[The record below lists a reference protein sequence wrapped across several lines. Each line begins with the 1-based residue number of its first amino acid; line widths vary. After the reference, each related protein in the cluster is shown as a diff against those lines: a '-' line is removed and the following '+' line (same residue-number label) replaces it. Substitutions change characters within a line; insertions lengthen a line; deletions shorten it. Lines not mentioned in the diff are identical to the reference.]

1 MIIKNNLL
9 LFIIILFTTSNLLAS
24 ILNINGLSKLTLSDI
39 QTQTSINLNKNSYTE
54 DEINM
59 LVKDLYQSDLI
70 FDLSYSKV
78 GNTHNLNLQENK
90 LIENIFINGNK
101 RVEDELILQNISMK
115 INGFINKNN
124 IKDDIRTIKNIYRF
138 KGFNNANIEISTE
151 VFSDDRVNLIYEI
164 RENNQS
170 QIERIKFIGNTTFS
184 DRYLLSLINTKAKN
198 FYNIF
203 SSGSNLNLDNFNF
216 DINKVKYFYKQKGFL
231 DVDVNFSISESS
243 SDKFTVIFFVDEGER
258 LKLDD
263 IKIETNQSNIS
274 ELINKN
280 FDKYLNKFSKNNFY
294 YDQIIVDEFL
304 DRING
309 LLIKSNTFNTIY
321 VSKLEQN
328 PQTNRLIF
336 IEQKIKPTRINKINI
351 IGNEIT
357 KDTTIRSKLQFEP
370 GDYFNKN
377 ILNLTKKELLK
388 YKYINS
394 VSITDETYQGKSDI
408 NIDLDENKK
417 TGQILAGGTFSGDQ
431 GAGITLSAKDN
442 NIFGT
447 GNSLDT
453 NFTGNQ
459 ERVSFNISLIQY
471 PVSTTNIRNSYTV
484 FNTESDLSNS
494 FGFKTDDLGIRY
506 SINFDY
512 DENIDITSGLS
523 YKQSDRHSS
532 KKNITSINDNL
543 GKHEIFTFNISLRQD
558 STNDF
563 LYPTDGT
570 TNSIYFEYSPKDIS
584 DDTYYKFVIKSDIYR
599 KSKNSNRFIFLSNDF
614 GLAEP
619 LKGNLRTVNAFSLG
633 GLNFKGFEYRGVG
646 PKQSDIYL
654 GGNKFFT
661 STIGYGGSF
670 LFDDKDNI
678 NTKLFYSFG
687 SIWDSDY
694 SSDNNLDI
702 RSSAGI
708 SFDILTAIGPIS
720 LSYTIPIEKNTND
733 KTNEF
738 NFSIGTSF

>member
-336 IEQKIKPTRINKINI
+336 IEQKIRPTRINKINI

-388 YKYINS
+388 YKYMSKIKCGYYFYNYACRP
-394 VSITDETYQGKSDI
+394 V
-408 NIDLDENKK
+408 KK
-417 TGQILAGGTFSGDQ
+417 
-431 GAGITLSAKDN
+431 KD
-442 NIFGT
+442 
-447 GNSLDT
+447 
-453 NFTGNQ
+453 
-459 ERVSFNISLIQY
+459 
-471 PVSTTNIRNSYTV
+471 
-484 FNTESDLSNS
+484 
-494 FGFKTDDLGIRY
+494 
-506 SINFDY
+506 
-512 DENIDITSGLS
+512 
-523 YKQSDRHSS
+523 
-532 KKNITSINDNL
+532 
-543 GKHEIFTFNISLRQD
+543 
-558 STNDF
+558 
-563 LYPTDGT
+563 
-570 TNSIYFEYSPKDIS
+570 
-584 DDTYYKFVIKSDIYR
+584 
-599 KSKNSNRFIFLSNDF
+599 
-614 GLAEP
+614 
-619 LKGNLRTVNAFSLG
+619 
-633 GLNFKGFEYRGVG
+633 
-646 PKQSDIYL
+646 
-654 GGNKFFT
+654 FFC
-661 STIGYGGSF
+661 IC
-670 LFDDKDNI
+670 
-678 NTKLFYSFG
+678 
-687 SIWDSDY
+687 
-694 SSDNNLDI
+694 
-702 RSSAGI
+702 
-708 SFDILTAIGPIS
+708 
-720 LSYTIPIEKNTND
+720 
-733 KTNEF
+733 
-738 NFSIGTSF
+738 